1 MQTTDMTIE
10 EAVLAI
16 TLPEKKAVE
25 ASEPEEQQA
34 EAEEPETE
42 EPEEEAAEG
51 EEPQAVEDEEGEEAD
66 AQSKA
71 LATYTVKVDG
81 KTEQV
86 TLEALTRSYSGQA
99 YIQKGMQEA
108 ASARKEAET
117 LAQTLQSER
126 QQFLA
131 TLSNIQQHG
140 IMEAPKQPDIS
151 MINTDPIGYMQEK
164 AKYDLKFQEYQN
176 QQRQLAEESRRFT
189 AQQEQALQAKVA
201 EEAQKV
207 VAAIPD
213 FAVPEKAEKLYR
225 NMVQAASKYG
235 FSAEEVGQL
244 TDARYVKLLHD
255 LAKVSQIQAA
265 TETAKKKPEP
275 PRNVKP
281 GARRSEP
288 PQSVREKAI
297 KAATRSQ
304 NIDDFVALISK

>member
-34 EAEEPETE
+34 EAEEPEAE
-42 EPEEEAAEG
+42 EPEEGAAEG
-51 EEPQAVEDEEGEEAD
+51 EEPETVEDEEGEEAD

-86 TLEALTRSYSGQA
+86 TLEELTRSYSGQA

-108 ASARKEAET
+108 ALARKEAEA

-131 TLSNIQQHG
+131 TLNNIQQHG

-151 MINTDPIGYMQEK
+151 MINTNPIGYMQEK

-176 QQRQLAEESRRFT
+176 QQRQLVEENRRFT

-288 PQSVREKAI
+288 PQFVREKAI

>member
-34 EAEEPETE
+34 EAEEPEAE

-51 EEPQAVEDEEGEEAD
+51 EEPEAVEDEEGEEAD
-66 AQSKA
+66 ARSKA
-71 LATYTVKVDG
+71 LATYAVKVDG
-81 KTEQV
+81 KPVQV
-86 TLEALTRSYSGQA
+86 TLEELTRSYSGQA

-108 ASARKEAET
+108 ASARKEADT

-131 TLSNIQQHG
+131 TLNNIQQHG

-225 NMVQAASKYG
+225 NMVQAALKYG

-244 TDARYVKLLHD
+244 TDARYVQLLHD

-288 PQSVREKAI
+288 PQFVREKAI
-297 KAATRSQ
+297 KAAAKSQ